1 MLRLRAIREKRG
13 ISYRQLAKASGVN
26 LSTIVRLESG
36 AFDPR
41 LSTLEK
47 LAKALGVTVP
57 DLLGGGTKRKEG

>member
-1 MLRLRAIREKRG
+1 MLRLRAIREQRS

-36 AFDPR
+36 DCDPR

-57 DLLGGGTKRKEG
+57 TLLGAGTKRKGG

>member
-1 MLRLRAIREKRG
+1 MLRLRAIRERRG
-13 ISYRQLAKASGVN
+13 ISYRRLAKASGVN

-36 AFDPR
+36 DCDPR

-57 DLLGGGTKRKEG
+57 ALLGAGSKRKGG